1 MSFDDHPVLY
11 CAEIAF
17 FIAGFIFGFIGC
29 YRQWRRPHAPK
40 QLAEGVL
47 DSLVFSSLLINMAA
61 VVDRLAV
68 PREWW
73 SNYDVFRIWVSCL
86 LLVAFVVYW
95 VVTRLKKQRV
105 KGV

>member
-1 MSFDDHPVLY
+1 MRFDDHPFLC

-17 FIAGFIFGFIGC
+17 GIAGVIFGFIGC

-47 DSLVFSSLLINMAA
+47 DPLVFSPLLINMAA
-61 VVDRLAV
+61 VVDRLAI
-68 PREWW
+68 PREGW
-73 SNYDVFRIWVSCL
+73 SNYDVLRIWVSCL

-95 VVTRLKKQRV
+95 VVTRLKKQGV
-105 KGV
+105 KGS